1 VDWKKVAEALF
12 SDITSSPAGKR
23 LLLRILRSQH
33 SHIHVQQRDFC
44 RLPRRT
50 WNIAAGSA
58 SLGGSVHGL
67 YWGMSNLPLA
77 VYTAAQVR
85 ALDRHAIEVLG
96 IPGYTLMTAAGDAAS
111 LCMRS
116 YWPIAQRIVVLCGPG
131 NNGGDGYVLARSAMA
146 RRLQV
151 KVIALADPARLQG
164 DARRAWQ
171 DFIAAGGT
179 THEWSDGCLDQAEV
193 VVDAIFGIG
202 LTRPIDGVMAERIRA
217 VNECQAPVL
226 ALDIPSGLNADTGAV
241 LGAAVHA
248 ERTITFIGL
257 KLGFYLGEGPNHT
270 GIVMFDG
277 LDLPPEAAQG
287 VEMVATRIGED
298 ALARL
303 LPRRRRTTHKGQ
315 QGHVLVI
322 GGGLGMAGAAR
333 LAGEAALRVGAGLV
347 TVATRPEN
355 VASITSDR
363 PELMCR
369 GVERGEEIE
378 ALLERADVLAIG
390 PGLGQDPWALMM
402 VQVAL
407 TCGKPSVIDADALN
421 WLARSPCTSDHWIL
435 TPHPGEAGRLLG
447 TSAAEVQADRLAAAR
462 GIAQKYG
469 GVVVLKGAGT
479 LVVQTSAAPAI
490 CDQGNP
496 GMASPGMGDVLTG
509 VIAGIVAQTADLAGA
524 ARAGVLVHAMAG
536 DMAARR
542 GERGLLATDLFTYL
556 PTCVNPTQ
564 RI

>member
-1 VDWKKVAEALF
+1 M
-12 SDITSSPAGKR
+12 
-23 LLLRILRSQH
+23 
-33 SHIHVQQRDFC
+33 SH
-44 RLPRRT
+44 
-50 WNIAAGSA
+50 
-58 SLGGSVHGL
+58 
-67 YWGMSNLPLA
+67 LPLA

-85 ALDRHAIEVLG
+85 ALDRHAIDVLR
-96 IPGYTLMTAAGDAAS
+96 IPGYTLMTSAGEAA
-111 LCMRS
+111 LTTLRS
-116 YWPIAQRIVVLCGPG
+116 YWPAAQRIVVLCGPG
-131 NNGGDGYVLARSAMA
+131 NNGGDGYVLARLAMS

-151 KVIALADPARLQG
+151 KVIALAEPAKLQG
-164 DARRAWQ
+164 DARQAWQ
-171 DFIAAGGT
+171 DFLAAGGV
-179 THEWSDGCLDQAEV
+179 THEWTDDCLHEAEV
-193 VVDAIFGIG
+193 IVDAIFGIG
-202 LTRPIDGVMAERIRA
+202 LSRPIEGVMAEHIRA
-217 VNECQAPVL
+217 VNDGHAPVFS
-226 ALDIPSGLNADTGAV
+226 LDIPSGLDADSGAI
-241 LGAAVHA
+241 LGVAVHA
-248 ERTITFIGL
+248 ERTLTFLGL
-257 KLGFYLGEGPNHT
+257 KVGFYLGEGPNHT
-270 GIVMFDG
+270 GIVMVDG
-277 LDLPPEAAQG
+277 LDLPPEAAAG
-287 VEMVATRIGED
+287 MPMAATRIGED

-355 VASITSDR
+355 VATITADR
-363 PELMCR
+363 PELICR
-369 GVERGEEIE
+369 GVERAAEIA

-390 PGLGQDPWALMM
+390 PGLGQEPWALMM
-402 VQVAL
+402 VEAAL

-421 WLARSPCTSDHWIL
+421 WLARTPCTSENWIL

-447 TSAAEVQADRLAAAR
+447 TSAAEVQADRLAAAW
-462 GIAQKYG
+462 GIARKYG

-479 LVVQTSAAPAI
+479 LVVQANALPAI

-564 RI
+564 RL